1 MLGLAGIYTS
11 SRALGLVRE
20 VGIAYLFG
28 TSLAADRL
36 SAAFVVA
43 SLVSIVGG
51 EAFYSG
57 SVRWLGEARPKP
69 PTAVSEPQYASLLA
83 VGRRAAF
90 VATGAFALA
99 GPLVTL
105 FVLGG
110 EEGSLQ
116 GIVLSV
122 TLAPS
127 VGASVVSGCV
137 NARLTL
143 ERRFLLLNAVQML
156 YSVGALVGIAVIAV
170 LGSEVGPLLVAVGW
184 SAGNVA
190 AAVVLYRR
198 ARPGPTPQRSI
209 STSGLELLR
218 IGLPIATAY
227 SLVAV
232 QGLTDRAVAARLGP
246 GRVAALS
253 YADRLFLLPVGFVIA
268 ALGPMVLGALVGQRQ
283 RQERA
288 EIVALQQVR
297 TLVASLVP
305 LSLVFVA
312 IGPQLVSLI
321 FEGGSFGPRS
331 RELTVAALDGLSVGI
346 SAVALSLV
354 LFRVM
359 QAVSALR
366 EIVFVSF
373 AAVTLNAVLSIAG
386 AIWLGLYG
394 VALATSVVALIIV
407 SIQTAR
413 LAGELGMRWRRDVL
427 KEALL
432 PVAVCCGLSIAVVA
446 ANQHDVL
453 SDAGRAAV
461 LVGPAALAAA
471 ALAPRRRQPA

>member
-43 SLVSIVGG
+43 SLVSIVAG
-51 EAFYSG
+51 EAFYAG
-57 SVRWLGEARPKP
+57 SVRWLGGARPEP
-69 PTAVSEPQYASLLA
+69 ATAVSEPHYASLLT
-83 VGRRAAF
+83 VGRRAAL
-90 VATGAFALA
+90 VATGAFALV

-110 EEGSLQ
+110 EEGPLQ
-116 GIVLSV
+116 AIVLSIA
-122 TLAPS
+122 LAPS
-127 VGASVVSGCV
+127 VGASLLSACV

-143 ERRFLLLNAVQML
+143 ERRFMLLNAVQML
-156 YSVGALVGIAVIAV
+156 YSVGALVGIAVIIV

-190 AAVVLYRR
+190 AALVLYIR
-198 ARPGPTPQRSI
+198 ARPGPAPQRSI

-218 IGLPIATAY
+218 MGLPIATAY
-227 SLVAV
+227 SLVAI
-232 QGLTDRAVAARLGP
+232 QGLTDRTVAARLGP

-268 ALGPMVLGALVGQRQ
+268 ALGPMVLGALVAQRQ
-283 RQERA
+283 RQERGEA
-288 EIVALQQVR
+288 VALQQVR
-297 TLVASLVP
+297 AVVASLVP

-312 IGPQLVSLI
+312 IAPHLVSFI
-321 FEGGSFGPRS
+321 FEAGSFGPRS

-359 QAVSALR
+359 QAISDLG
-366 EIVFVSF
+366 EIVFVSL
-373 AAVTLNAVLSIAG
+373 AAVMLNAVLSIAG
-386 AIWLGLYG
+386 GVWLGLYG
-394 VALATSVVALIIV
+394 VTLATSVVALIVV

-413 LAGELGMRWRRDVL
+413 LASELGVRWAGEVL

-432 PVAVCCGLSIAVVA
+432 PVAFCSGLSIAVVA
-446 ANQHDVL
+446 ANQHDLL
-453 SDAGRAAV
+453 SDAGRAVV
-461 LVGPAALAAA
+461 LVATAAFAAA
-471 ALAPRRRQPA
+471 ALAPRRRQPS